1 MRTKQRADGKEQMGR
16 QTVTATMPVSVTLNG
31 NVKEP
36 KDLTERR
43 NGLRNPNRSHLLFHI
58 LRFVLFALCSLLY
71 AVPLFAADT
80 IKVLIVNEI
89 YSKIPAKDE
98 DIKRLGRMKG
108 DLLVVGSRYSG
119 NIEIWKGSGGLYL
132 INELPIED
140 YVKEVVVAEVGSN
153 WEMEALKAQAILSR
167 TYAINQKKINGNSL
181 FHITSSVLHQVYKGN
196 NSDARVAYAVE
207 ETAGEILTFNGSLI
221 ESFYHSTCG
230 GRTEN
235 PEEVF
240 GKSYPYLRSVESN
253 CEISPFWI
261 WDRKIPLSEIEE
273 ALNISGIK
281 EMAVKSYTSTKRV
294 KELTIIYDSGTTTI
308 KATDLRKALGWSRLP
323 STYFTIAHNGDS
335 IVFEGKGYG
344 HGVGLCQ
351 WSALQMARDG
361 KNYKEILS
369 FFYPGTTIQL
379 YEGH

>member
-1 MRTKQRADGKEQMGR
+1 MRTKQRAYGKEQ
-16 QTVTATMPVSVTLNG
+16 SVN
-31 NVKEP
+31 NK
-36 KDLTERR
+36 KQRFK
-43 NGLRNPNRSHLLFHI
+43 NIGLCILCFLLC
-58 LRFVLFALCSLLY
+58 ALYSVLY
-71 AVPLFAADT
+71 ALPLFAGDT

-98 DIKRLGRMKG
+98 DIRKLGSMKG

-119 NIEIWKGSGGLYL
+119 NIEIWKGSRGLYL

-140 YVKEVVVAEVGSN
+140 YVKEVVAAEVGSN

-167 TYAINQKKINGNSL
+167 TYAIKQKRLNGNSL

-207 ETAGEILTFNGSLI
+207 ETAGEILTFNGSPI
-221 ESFYHSTCG
+221 EPFYHSTCG

-240 GKSYPYLRSVESN
+240 GKSYPYLKSVESN
-253 CEISPFWI
+253 CEISPFWV
-261 WDRKIPLSEIEE
+261 WERNIPLSEIEE
-273 ALNISGIK
+273 SLNISGIK
-281 EMAVKSYTSTKRV
+281 KMTVKSYTSTKRV
-294 KELTIIYDSGTTTI
+294 RELTIIYDSGTTTI
-308 KATDLRKALGWSRLP
+308 KATDLRKTLGWSRLP
-323 STYFTIAHNGDS
+323 STNFTIAQNGDS
-335 IVFEGKGYG
+335 IIFEGKGYG

-361 KNYKEILS
+361 KNYREILS